1 MFLGPRGMLIV
12 GGVVIGGGLLLALMH
27 SARGSHE
34 ETHAQSFDQFAPDPN
49 DVEPAAAALEWAA
62 FL

>member
-12 GGVVIGGGLLLALMH
+12 GGVVIGGGILLALAH
-27 SARGSHE
+27 SAQGAHV
-34 ETHAQSFDQFAPDPN
+34 ETHAQSFDQFAPNPD
-49 DVEPAAAALEWAA
+49 EIAPAASALEWAA